1 MSVFIQAMN
10 APSLT
15 KTGVNG
21 AHVYTDEGVGH
32 PLVSF
37 STMLTRGL
45 DDSYIRK
52 AVKKILDRGDKDM
65 IRDLWTLAFH
75 TRDIRGGKGE
85 RDLFYTTVMA
95 LIQSLPQDVSTLMQI
110 VELIPQFGCWRD
122 LWTLHQDSSA
132 SAELKDAIRNTAY
145 LQLQKDEM
153 AMASGNPVS
162 LLAKWLPR
170 EGSKTY
176 RGLATE
182 FATVW
187 GNQADRS
194 YCLATYRRRISAL
207 NKYLK
212 TVEINM
218 CGGTWREIQPGS
230 VPGKNLK
237 LHTKAFLNETC
248 KYRHRTGRRMMVDDG
263 ELRYPDNEDR
273 MECREH
279 FQAHLK
285 KVVEGTATVKG
296 AHTVMPHEL
305 VIALRGEDREDS
317 DTVRMIQAQWES
329 IRRDILEKGTGQ
341 LRRIVPMSDVSGSME
356 GIPMEVSIALGIL
369 ISEVNHPAFR
379 DHVMTFHTNPS
390 WVRLPAGGSL
400 FAKDIQMRRAPWGG
414 STNFKGAMD
423 LILRRMVEHRVPVG
437 EEPED
442 LLVLTDMGFDM
453 ACSST
458 NTQTLLQSFQDSF
471 VREGEKL
478 WGAGNGWKMPRI
490 IIWNLRDQYK
500 DFHAQATTKGVLMVS
515 GWSPAILAALQ
526 SPEGIA
532 AQTPLEGL
540 RAILDAERYDCVRE
554 VLDRVLA

>member
-1 MSVFIQAMN
+1 MPGFIQAMN

-21 AHVYTDEGVGH
+21 SHVYTEEGVGH

-37 STMLTRGL
+37 STMLVRGL
-45 DDSYIRK
+45 SDTYIQK
-52 AVKKILDRGDKDM
+52 AVKTVMDSGDKDM
-65 IRDLWTLAFH
+65 IRDLWVLAFH

-85 RDLFYTTVMA
+85 RDLFYTTVMY
-95 LIQSLPQDVSTLMQI
+95 LLKSLPQDVSTLMQI

-122 LWTLHQDSSA
+122 LWTLHQDSTTSA
-132 SAELKDAIRNTAY
+132 ALKDAIRIVTQ
-145 LQLQKDEM
+145 LQLQKDEQHM
-153 AMASGNPVS
+153 AEEKPAS

-176 RGLATE
+176 KGLAAE

-187 GNQADRS
+187 GNQADRT
-194 YCLATYRRRISAL
+194 YCLAKYRRRISAL

-218 CGGTWREIQPGS
+218 CGGTWQEIQPGS

-248 KYRHRTGRRMMVDDG
+248 KYRRRTGSRIMIDDE

-273 MECREH
+273 MQCREN
-279 FQAHLK
+279 FQTHLK
-285 KVVEGTATVKG
+285 KVVEGAATVKG

-305 VIALRGEDREDS
+305 VIALRGEKDEHT
-317 DTVRMIQAQWES
+317 DTAHMIQAQWES

-341 LRRIVPMSDVSGSME
+341 LRRIVPMSDVSSSME

-369 ISEVNHPAFR
+369 LSEVNHHAFR
-379 DHVMTFHTNPS
+379 DHVMTFHTTPS
-390 WVRLPAGGSL
+390 WIRLPAGGSL
-400 FAKDIQMRRAPWGG
+400 FVKDSKLREAPWGG

-437 EEPED
+437 EEPDD
-442 LLVLTDMGFDM
+442 LLILTDMGFDA
-453 ACSST
+453 ACGST
-458 NTQTLLQSFQDSF
+458 NTQTLLQSFQESF

-478 WGAGNGWKMPRI
+478 WGVGNGWKMPRI
-490 IIWNLRDQYK
+490 ILWNLRDQYK
-500 DFHAQATTKGVLMVS
+500 DFHAQATTKGVMMVA

-526 SPEGIA
+526 SPVGIT
-532 AQTPLEGL
+532 AQTPLECL
-540 RAILDAERYDCVRE
+540 RATLDAERYGCVRE
-554 VLDRVLA
+554 VLDRILR